1 MIFKFRLLVKIS
13 FENINQQPQQQQLQD
28 QVETYNEQGAIG
40 EQTDYIVINEDEV
53 RMIRFVF
60 VFVSV

>member
-1 MIFKFRLLVKIS
+1 MKKY
-13 FENINQQPQQQQLQD
+13 QQPQQQQQQSQD

-53 RMIRFVF
+53 SMTRFF
-60 VFVSV
+60 FYLAYE